1 MTTTHQ
7 ELTLTPLAAS
17 DAEAVHELLQA
28 NREHLMRWSD
38 YSGELDTSVQ
48 QWRDELGDGSD
59 LDFGLRLDG
68 TLAGRV
74 RLIDHHPRYGLGYWV
89 AQAHTGRGLAAAG
102 VRAVIVHA
110 RDALGGSDILA
121 GVSLGNA
128 ASARV
133 LRRNEFR
140 SVAVFDTY
148 ERFHLPLNDLGLSSV
163 AAARL

>member
-1 MTTTHQ
+1 M
-7 ELTLTPLAAS
+7 LNPLAGS

-28 NREHLMRWSD
+28 NRDHLMRWSD
-38 YSGELDTSVQ
+38 YSGELGISVQ

-68 TLAGRV
+68 TLVGRV
-74 RLIDHHPRYGLGYWV
+74 RLIDHQPRYGLGYWV
-89 AQAHTGRGLAAAG
+89 AQPHTGRGLAAAG
-102 VRAVIVHA
+102 VRAVIVHT

-140 SVAVFDTY
+140 SVAVFGTY
-148 ERFHLPLNDLGLSSV
+148 ERFHLPLNSRGLSTI
-163 AAARL
+163 AAAQL